1 MKKLL
6 LVPALMLAFFF
17 STISSVSAADVW
29 VDHWDSENIDIYVVD
44 DTISRKAADS
54 THFSAVVKEVRNG
67 RLINQQVWY
76 FNKFK
81 TDFWRYQTEEMRIK
95 AAQKGVGARMD
106 VVMAPNGVF
115 EYCADSLGIYYYID
129 NGYYYY

>member
-6 LVPALMLAFFF
+6 LVPAFMLAFFF

-29 VDHWDSENIDIYVVD
+29 VDHWDSENKDIYVVE
-44 DTISRKAADS
+44 DTISGNS
-54 THFSAVVKEVRNG
+54 TDFSVVVKEVRNG
-67 RLINQQVWY
+67 RLINQQSWY

-81 TDFWRYQTEEMRIK
+81 TDFWRCQSDEMRIK

-106 VVMAPNGVF
+106 VVMAPNRVF

-129 NGYYYY
+129 G